1 MNDVRTRTAAN
12 VEGSELIL
20 VCYRWHV
27 DLLILSGY
35 YYVEKHC
42 YVGRSIKRNW
52 FHAVTLLASQS
63 VDILV
68 TKQ

>member
-42 YVGRSIKRNW
+42 YVGRSIKRN
-52 FHAVTLLASQS
+52 
-63 VDILV
+63 
-68 TKQ
+68 